1 MQEPAQTT
9 HETTESSGGT
19 GGFPPFKTQTYP
31 SQLFWLTITFVFLF
45 VFLWRFAGP
54 RIHNSIA
61 ERRKLINSQ
70 IGDAEKDRKDA
81 ESALATYQNTL
92 VEARQ
97 RAHNLVEETRAKVV
111 QEAERAEEAA
121 DTEAQEAIS
130 KAEARLNELRAA
142 AKKEINRA
150 AQDAAI
156 DIVARLTGETV
167 SADEAAA
174 AVNAVQG

>member
-1 MQEPAQTT
+1 MAATAPTT
-9 HETTESSGGT
+9 TETTEAPAS

-45 VFLWRFAGP
+45 VVLWRFAGP
-54 RIHNSIA
+54 RIKNSIA

-70 IGDAEKDRKDA
+70 IGDAEKDRRDA
-81 ESALATYQNTL
+81 ENALATYQNTI

-97 RAHNLVEETRAKVV
+97 RARNLVEETRAKVV

-121 DTEAQEAIS
+121 DTQAQEEIS
-130 KAEARLNELRAA
+130 KAEARLAELRAA
-142 AKKEINRA
+142 AKKEITRA

-156 DIVARLTGETV
+156 EIVARLTGETV

-174 AVNAVQG
+174 AVGAVQG